1 MDGCGVGGRARR
13 IGRIIR
19 SARLSGLLVGIRRG
33 HAIVGDVL
41 GPLGSVPVAV
51 LMSAG
56 GIRLPTCGV
65 VGHLRW
71 SCPGSLGVTGSAAE
85 RGGVDLA
92 LFDGGERGRA
102 ECLAELLG
110 WFLCGEVAVVQL
122 SGADLLDVTPAEP
135 VGLLAD

>member
-33 HAIVGDVL
+33 HATVGDVL

-71 SCPGSLGVTGSAAE
+71 SCRGVSGGCLGQLPSDAGSISHSSPALSEAADRNSVVRE
-85 RGGVDLA
+85 RVCKYG
-92 LFDGGERGRA
+92 
-102 ECLAELLG
+102 
-110 WFLCGEVAVVQL
+110 
-122 SGADLLDVTPAEP
+122 
-135 VGLLAD
+135 